1 MALVL
6 EVLVN
11 GERFTVAGE
20 ESLSVLSAHVTAR
33 GRLGSESHAIG
44 PNAPDKPLD
53 IVLSVSG
60 MTSRGERNRDEHLN
74 WGPRL
79 ALRLGDEVRITVR
92 DDDDYESASR
102 RTPVQGYPSSP
113 LSARKR
119 FLDAKALYFRLRR
132 RYGAWAEKKE
142 RQWRRRGASQVR

>member
-6 EVLVN
+6 EVFVN

-20 ESLSVLSAHVTAR
+20 ESLGMLSAQVTAR
-33 GRLGSESHAIG
+33 GTLGSESQGAG
-44 PNAPDKPLD
+44 PNSADRSLD

-60 MTSRGERNRDEHLN
+60 LTSRGERNRDQHLN

-92 DDDDYESASR
+92 NDDDYESASR

-113 LSARKR
+113 LSARRR
-119 FLDAKALYFRLRR
+119 FLDAKSLYFRLRH
-132 RYGAWAEKKE
+132 RYGTWAEKKE
-142 RQWRRRGASQVR
+142 RQWRRRVASQSR